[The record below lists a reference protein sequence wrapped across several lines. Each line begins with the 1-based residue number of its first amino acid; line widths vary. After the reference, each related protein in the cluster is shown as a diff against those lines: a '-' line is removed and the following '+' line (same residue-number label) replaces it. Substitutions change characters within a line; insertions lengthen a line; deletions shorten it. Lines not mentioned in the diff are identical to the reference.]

1 MKVLTIQEPYAT
13 FIMQGM
19 KKIETR
25 SWKTKYRGEIYIHA
39 GKSKK
44 FLKRIHNNKVLKLL
58 ENIDLNYGNIICK
71 AELIDC
77 VYMTKAFIDKVK
89 SENNYEY
96 ILGEYAVGRYAW
108 ILQNVQKLNQKIHAK
123 GKLNIWTYPESS
135 NHVKQLSLFEK

>member
-77 VYMTKAFIDKVK
+77 VYMTKDFID
-89 SENNYEY
+89 
-96 ILGEYAVGRYAW
+96 
-108 ILQNVQKLNQKIHAK
+108 
-123 GKLNIWTYPESS
+123 
-135 NHVKQLSLFEK
+135 

>member
-13 FIMQGM
+13 FIMHGM

-39 GKSKK
+39 GKSKN
-44 FLKRIHNNKVLKLL
+44 FLKKINNNKVLKLL
-58 ENIDLNYGNIICK
+58 ENIGLNYGNIICK

-77 VYMTKAFIDKVK
+77 VYMTKEFIDKVK

-108 ILQNVQKLNQKIHAK
+108 ILQNVQEINQKIHAK
-123 GKLNIWTYPESS
+123 GKRLIYGHILKVPIM
-135 NHVKQLSLFEK
+135 

>member
-77 VYMTKAFIDKVK
+77 VYMTKDFIDKVK

-108 ILQNVQKLNQKIHAK
+108 ILQNVQEINQKIHAK
-123 GKLNIWTYPESS
+123 GKLNIWTY
-135 NHVKQLSLFEK
+135 NN

>member
-1 MKVLTIQEPYAT
+1 MKVLTVQEPYAT

-39 GKSKK
+39 GKSKN
-44 FLKRIHNNKVLKLL
+44 FLKKINNNKVLKLL
-58 ENIDLNYGNIICK
+58 ESIDLNYGNIICK

-77 VYMTKAFIDKVK
+77 VYMTKDFIDKVK
-89 SENNYEY
+89 NENNYEY

-108 ILQNVQKLNQKIHAK
+108 ILQNVQEIDQKIQAK
-123 GKLNIWTYPESS
+123 GKLNIWTYPKSS

>member
-13 FIMQGM
+13 FIMHGM

-39 GKSKK
+39 GKSKN
-44 FLKRIHNNKVLKLL
+44 FLKKINNNKVLKLL
-58 ENIDLNYGNIICK
+58 ENIGLNYGNIICK

-77 VYMTKAFIDKVK
+77 VYMTKEFIDKVK
-89 SENNYEY
+89 IENNYEY

-108 ILQNVQKLNQKIHAK
+108 ILQNVQEINQKIHAK
-123 GKLNIWTYPESS
+123 GKLNIWTYPESP
-135 NHVKQLSLFEK
+135 NHVK

>member
-39 GKSKK
+39 GKSKN
-44 FLKRIHNNKVLKLL
+44 FLKKINNNKVLKLL

-77 VYMTKAFIDKVK
+77 VYMTKDFIDKVK
-89 SENNYEY
+89 NENNYEY

-108 ILQNVQKLNQKIHAK
+108 ILQNVKEIDQKIPAK
-123 GKLNIWTYPESS
+123 GKLNIWLYPESS

>member
-13 FIMQGM
+13 FIMHGT

-58 ENIDLNYGNIICK
+58 ENIGLNYGNIICK

>member
-1 MKVLTIQEPYAT
+1 MKVLTVQEPYAT
-13 FIMQGM
+13 FIMQRM

-39 GKSKK
+39 GKSKN
-44 FLKRIHNNKVLKLL
+44 FLKKVNNNKVLKLL
-58 ENIDLNYGNIICK
+58 ESIDLNYGNIICK

-77 VYMTKAFIDKVK
+77 VYMTKDFIDKVK
-89 SENNYEY
+89 KENNYEY

-108 ILQNVQKLNQKIHAK
+108 ILQNVQEIDQKIQAK